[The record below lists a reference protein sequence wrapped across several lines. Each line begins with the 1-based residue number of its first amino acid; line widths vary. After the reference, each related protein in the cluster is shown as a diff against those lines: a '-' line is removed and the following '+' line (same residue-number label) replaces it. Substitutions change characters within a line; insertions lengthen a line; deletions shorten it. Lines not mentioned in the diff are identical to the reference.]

1 MKLRTI
7 LTLAFIAVAIV
18 PLPFIWVFMER
29 TVLSREV
36 SAAQEQLRLRADN
49 LANAIASYI
58 DDLDSLVRVIA
69 EESGPLPT
77 ALNDLAADKAVN
89 EVYIE
94 TERAGGWR
102 ARLGRGKGWRP
113 DTSMSASMT
122 ADLRARASAKLQFLP
137 VGAVAVPDG
146 DLLAFMLSD
155 QGKLI
160 LVLVGT
166 ENIAAMQR
174 RVQFGRKGHAAI
186 VDVNG
191 RVLAHPKREWR
202 LAHKDLS
209 SLPVVRAMMAGR
221 SGIMQFYSPAVEAR
235 MVTAYTVVGRT
246 GWGVMVPQPL
256 FEFEDIAA
264 STGRAV
270 LQFGAIGIVLAALV
284 GWLLA
289 GVLTRPIGRITDAA
303 RRIAAGD
310 DDVRVAPGGILQP
323 QEFAALSSAFDSM
336 SARVSQSRRQ
346 MEEAVEEARLADRAK
361 SEFLANMSHELRTPL
376 NAVIGFAEVMQMELM
391 GPLGNDAYKS
401 YVEDI
406 RASGKHL
413 LTLIEDILDLSKIE
427 SGMMEIEEED
437 VDPATVIEA
446 TLALTRVPAARNN
459 IHVETDIPVPC
470 PVLRGNATR
479 LKQVLI
485 NLVSN
490 AIKFTEPGGRLWI
503 RCWQEENG
511 GMGISVRDNG
521 IGMSEEEIAIALSP
535 FGQVETVLSSK
546 FSGTGLGLPLAKR
559 LTEILGGEMTIR
571 SKPGE
576 GTVVILFFPAAKI
589 VLPVVPV
596 T

>member
-7 LTLAFIAVAIV
+7 LTLAFITVAIV

-36 SAAQEQLRLRADN
+36 NAAHEQLRLRAEN
-49 LANAIASYI
+49 LANAIDSYI
-58 DDLDSLVRVIA
+58 GDIESLVRVVA
-69 EESGPLPT
+69 GLEGPLPT
-77 ALNDLAADKAVN
+77 ALIDLAAGKAVN
-89 EVYIE
+89 EVYVNTNE
-94 TERAGGWR
+94 TEGWR
-102 ARLGRGKGWRP
+102 ARLGRGRGWRP
-113 DTSMSASMT
+113 PPSLMT
-122 ADLRARASAKLQFLP
+122 DLRARAMKKLQFLP
-137 VGAVAVPDG
+137 VGTVDVPGG

-155 QGKLI
+155 QGHLI
-160 LVLVGT
+160 IALIGT
-166 ENIAAMQR
+166 DNITAMQR
-174 RVQFGRKGHAAI
+174 QVQFGRKGHAAL

-202 LAHKDLS
+202 LTHKDLS

-221 SGIMQFYSPAVEAR
+221 RGVMEFYSPAVRAR

-256 FEFEDIAA
+256 FEFEDAA
-264 STGRAV
+264 AFAGRAV
-270 LQFGAIGIVLAALV
+270 LLFGGIGIVLAALV

-289 GVLTRPIGRITDAA
+289 GVLTRPIERITDAA

-310 DDVRVAPGGILQP
+310 DDVRVAAGGILQP
-323 QEFAALSSAFDSM
+323 QEFSALSDAFDSM
-336 SARVSQSRRQ
+336 SARVSRSRRQ
-346 MEEAVEEARLADRAK
+346 MEKAVEEARLADRAK

-406 RASGKHL
+406 QASGKHL

-437 VDPATVIEA
+437 VDPAAVIKA

-459 IHVETDIPVPC
+459 IHVETDIPSPC
-470 PVLRGNATR
+470 PALRGNATR

-490 AIKFTEPGGRLWI
+490 AIKFTEPGGNVRI
-503 RCWQEENG
+503 RCWQEEQG
-511 GMGISVRDNG
+511 GMGISVCDNG
-521 IGMSEEEIAIALSP
+521 LGMSEEEIGIALSP

-576 GTVVILFFPAAKI
+576 GTIVILFFPADR
-589 VLPVVPV
+589 VVSLPPPL